1 MDPTKMRTD
10 RLMESSNAEH
20 MTKIKLIK
28 SNRLCTVYERNRGL
42 PLRSC
47 CASFWFVRSNSVS
60 HSKRQKD
67 VPVQCLPTYWQSQ
80 VGRERNPHLITK
92 NGISQHRNELI
103 WPLLSRY
110 PGRNIDSWQRYASYR
125 CGTLETIA
133 RLARQ
138 RYRAHLPDHGTP
150 ALRGVLDRL
159 TP

>member
-1 MDPTKMRTD
+1 
-10 RLMESSNAEH
+10 MESSNAEH

-47 CASFWFVRSNSVS
+47 CASFWFIRSNSVS
-60 HSKRQKD
+60 HAKRQKD

-92 NGISQHRNELI
+92 KRNLAAPQRADLAITE
-103 WPLLSRY
+103 SF
-110 PGRNIDSWQRYASYR
+110 PGPNINSWQRYASYR
-125 CGTLETIA
+125 CGILETIA

-138 RYRAHLPDHGTP
+138 RYRAICRTTGLPLSAAYWTD
-150 ALRGVLDRL
+150 
-159 TP
+159 